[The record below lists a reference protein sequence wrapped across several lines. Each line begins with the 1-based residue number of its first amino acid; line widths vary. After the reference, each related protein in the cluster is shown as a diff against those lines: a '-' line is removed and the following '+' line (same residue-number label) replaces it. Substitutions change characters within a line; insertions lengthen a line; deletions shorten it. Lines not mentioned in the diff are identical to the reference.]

1 MEHWCWISFIFE
13 QLTRQPSCSF
23 KEIYITFIKIVSS
36 KVRISESVQV
46 HFMVSKYVLSFKI
59 LGISCVSEWGCKE
72 MIAQVKGEMMH
83 SSNFKIQSMHP
94 DICCLFW
101 CPLYY
106 PVSGPPFEIC
116 CLKCEKLRTVLKV
129 CIALRKAFWV
139 GFGTFFEEVWFFL
152 ISKKLNTK

>member
-1 MEHWCWISFIFE
+1 M
-13 QLTRQPSCSF
+13 
-23 KEIYITFIKIVSS
+23 VSS

-94 DICCLFW
+94 DICCLF
-101 CPLYY
+101 
-106 PVSGPPFEIC
+106 
-116 CLKCEKLRTVLKV
+116 
-129 CIALRKAFWV
+129 
-139 GFGTFFEEVWFFL
+139 
-152 ISKKLNTK
+152 